1 MILELVFVRHLL
13 YNVTLYV
20 PLASFSLLL
29 SVYFNLDLFY
39 LNVFVAAIVPF
50 CLFSSS
56 LQSIHLICH

>member
-1 MILELVFVRHLL
+1 MILELVFIRYLL

-20 PLASFSLLL
+20 PLAGFSLLL